1 MDRADKN
8 MTKTAG
14 DQKAKILQLPVELV
28 LMITGEL
35 PLHARFLLSRTCIA
49 LRVLTARDC
58 NEAIVRLKFQ
68 KRYDFWFEV
77 AYSLPDYW
85 PCKVCC
91 RLHRMDTSDL
101 PQHGSVPSCQKG
113 EVREFDCLYKLRLTH
128 VLLALKLSRR
138 GDVNQEYLRKMMAPF
153 TLRKGALMNRSLHRY
168 QATPKVVNG
177 RFLLKT
183 EWTFQRHNYERVVLD
198 VLDEFCAGG
207 ICSHLFVSPDWS
219 WMKRICRGNRL
230 NYSYFSDISFERNIR
245 KAENARK
252 ETRGYC
258 RNCHTYYTIRID
270 KDAAIVCAYCDLGG
284 SGNVRSLWEAH
295 SKEYRWVRKPG
306 PPRATKDLFEL

>member
-1 MDRADKN
+1 
-8 MTKTAG
+8 
-14 DQKAKILQLPVELV
+14 
-28 LMITGEL
+28 
-35 PLHARFLLSRTCIA
+35 
-49 LRVLTARDC
+49 
-58 NEAIVRLKFQ
+58 
-68 KRYDFWFEV
+68 
-77 AYSLPDYW
+77 
-85 PCKVCC
+85 
-91 RLHRMDTSDL
+91 
-101 PQHGSVPSCQKG
+101 
-113 EVREFDCLYKLRLTH
+113 
-128 VLLALKLSRR
+128 
-138 GDVNQEYLRKMMAPF
+138 MAPF
-153 TLRKGALMNRSLHRY
+153 TLKKGALMNRSLHRY

-183 EWTFQRHNYERVVLD
+183 EWMFQRHNYERVVLD

-207 ICSHLFVSPDWS
+207 VCSHLFVSPDWS

-258 RNCHTYYTIRID
+258 RDCHTYYMIRID
-270 KDAAIVCAYCDLGG
+270 KDAAIVCAYHDLGG

-295 SKEYRWVRKPG
+295 SKEYRWVRKSG